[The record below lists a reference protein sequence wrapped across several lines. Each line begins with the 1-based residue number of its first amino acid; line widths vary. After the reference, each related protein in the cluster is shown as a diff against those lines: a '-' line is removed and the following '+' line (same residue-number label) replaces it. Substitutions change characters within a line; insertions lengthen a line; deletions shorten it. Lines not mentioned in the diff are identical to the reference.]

1 VKRRSSDTRS
11 EEEKELRY
19 DDRELGFEKIA
30 KHEKSE
36 EMGIEEVAICE
47 HVMSEEEK

>member
-11 EEEKELRY
+11 EEEMELRH
-19 DDRELGFEKIA
+19 DDIELGSEKIA

-36 EMGIEEVAICE
+36 DIKLRPEESEVE
-47 HVMSEEEK
+47 HM

>member
-1 VKRRSSDTRS
+1 M
-11 EEEKELRY
+11 ELRH
-19 DDRELGFEKIA
+19 DDIELGFEKIA

-36 EMGIEEVAICE
+36 ERGREEVATCE